1 MGTCRFINFEPTIF
15 KVGGALALRKFEL
28 AGTVEFYNWGPAILE
43 VWAPGGR
50 LPMRAAAT
58 VIRVYYT
65 LAVNCCL
72 GSTHPHASC
81 MC

>member
-1 MGTCRFINFEPTIF
+1 MGTCRFINFELTIF
-15 KVGGALALRKFEL
+15 KVGGALALRKSEP

-50 LPMRAAAT
+50 LSMRAAAT
-58 VIRVYYT
+58 VTRDT
-65 LAVNCCL
+65 LTVNL
-72 GSTHPHASC
+72 FLDSTHPHGSC